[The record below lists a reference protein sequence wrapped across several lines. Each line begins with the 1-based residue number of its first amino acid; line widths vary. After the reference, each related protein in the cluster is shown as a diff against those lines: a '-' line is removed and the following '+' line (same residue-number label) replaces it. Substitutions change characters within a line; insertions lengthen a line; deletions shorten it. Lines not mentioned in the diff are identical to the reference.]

1 LNIGAQVRWDRVGH
15 IAMLF
20 VLVALFY
27 LYLSAGI
34 RILSTWQQERRDNAA
49 VVKLEREHRALVRQH
64 EVLSGQGTLEVEARG
79 LNMMGKG
86 EQPFIVT
93 GLPND

>member
-1 LNIGAQVRWDRVGH
+1 LSIGAHVRWDRVGH

-49 VVKLEREHRALVRQH
+49 VMKLEREHRVLVRQH
-64 EVLSGQGTLEVEARG
+64 EALSGQGTLEVEARG

>member
-1 LNIGAQVRWDRVGH
+1 VGH

-20 VLVALFY
+20 VLVALLY

-49 VVKLEREHRALVRQH
+49 VAKLEHQHRLLVREHEALT
-64 EVLSGQGTLEVEARG
+64 GQRTLEVEARG
-79 LNMMGKG
+79 LNMMNKG
-86 EQPFIVT
+86 EQPFMVT